1 MKKYLYLAFAAMLLG
16 LTACSSDEPVGP
28 DPGPDPNPV
37 FSEEERNFGAD
48 NYSDVVVTGGRQD
61 FYYLDEDGMIAVDIA
76 GYLNY
81 LTDEARN
88 AIRMTPI
95 VGVEV
100 STDSSFPGG
109 NTRQYLTQNLTDGRK
124 IVVSVTGLRENTT
137 YYFRT
142 TYLGGGAFG
151 STRSFTTGSVSDVA
165 SKMKV
170 ATADATAVTENAATV
185 VLGEKS
191 SGVAYAKNQSLLT
204 ADKVKDAINHA
215 DNGVQLSKSG
225 KLADLTG
232 GTVYFYCEY
241 RHIKDYV
248 ILGEVK
254 SFTTGGYNPAKLAE
268 HMTITASLNETT
280 QMWTANIQ
288 SSLSS
293 QSDMQGKNIK
303 YGIKPMMRTSYTD
316 GDYDKYGVEWRFG
329 SSDAYEAYAT
339 QNGNTYQ
346 ASIENPYYNGTFGI
360 DEYGNDHWLEDWYN
374 KMWQEDADFWQ
385 DMHMFDFLKEKIQR
399 GIASEKEM
407 IIYDEL
413 LGNVGYVFNRNAPR
427 YASYAKNYLQVF
439 VEIDRVRYVVKEQEG
454 KLRVPTLEDH
464 SLYSSTT
471 GRRTNKMGFG
481 QNR

>member
-1 MKKYLYLAFAAMLLG
+1 MKKYLYLAFAAMLMG
-16 LTACSSDEPVGP
+16 LTACSSDDPVGP
-28 DPGPDPNPV
+28 V
-37 FSEEERNFGAD
+37 EEEESKVGAN
-48 NYSDVVVTGGRQD
+48 NYTDPAVTGGRQD
-61 FYYLDEDGMIAVDIA
+61 AFYLDDDGMIAVDIA

-81 LTDEARN
+81 LTDESRY
-88 AIRMTPI
+88 AISLTPI

-100 STDSSFPGG
+100 STDASFSGG
-109 NTRQYLTQNLTDGRK
+109 NTKQFLTQNLIDGRK
-124 IVVSVTGLRENTT
+124 FIISATGLKENTT

-142 TYLGGGAFG
+142 TYLGGGLFG
-151 STRSFTTGSVSDVA
+151 NTRSFTTGSISDVV

-191 SGVAYAKNQSLLT
+191 SGVAYAENQSLLT

-215 DNGVQLSKSG
+215 DNGVLLSKSG
-225 KLADLTG
+225 RLADLTS

-254 SFTTGGYNPAKLAE
+254 NFTTGGYKPAKLAE

-293 QSDMQGKNIK
+293 QSDMQGKTIK
-303 YGIKPMMRTSYTD
+303 YGIKPMMRTNYTD

-360 DEYGNDHWLEDWYN
+360 DEYGYEHWLEDWYN
-374 KMWQEDADFWQ
+374 KMWQEGTVFFHNMAVLDELSGRMEAGVAT
-385 DMHMFDFLKEKIQR
+385 E
-399 GIASEKEM
+399 SEVRE
-407 IIYDEL
+407 YYEL
-413 LGNVGYVFNRNAPR
+413 LGSVESVFDRNAPR
-427 YASYAKNYLQVF
+427 YASYTKNYLQVF
-439 VEIDRVRYVVKEQEG
+439 VEIDGVRYVVKEQEG
-454 KLRVPTLEDH
+454 KLRVPTPEDH
-464 SLYSSTT
+464 FLYSSTT
-471 GRRTNKMGFG
+471 GRRTNKTGCG
-481 QNR
+481 QNRHGAEE